1 MKAIKPAELKPNL
14 GYVLVEPV
22 PTEAK
27 TASGL
32 YLPESDDEK
41 PQQGKVLACGGSV
54 WENGV
59 KEIKCP
65 ASVGDMVIYKKW
77 GGNDFKLD
85 DVEYQFLKFDD
96 ILAVVSKK

>member
-1 MKAIKPAELKPNL
+1 MKAIKPSELKPNL

-22 PTEAK
+22 QTEAK

-32 YLPESDDEK
+32 YLPESDEEK

-65 ASVGDMVIYKKW
+65 VSVGDVVIYKKW

>member
-1 MKAIKPAELKPNL
+1 MKAIKPSELKPNL

-22 PTEAK
+22 QTEAK

-32 YLPESDDEK
+32 YLPESDEEK

-65 ASVGDMVIYKKW
+65 VSVGDVVIYKKW

-85 DVEYQFLKFDD
+85 DVEYQFL
-96 ILAVVSKK
+96 

>member
-1 MKAIKPAELKPNL
+1 MKSLKPSDLKPNV

-22 PTEAK
+22 QTETK
-27 TASGL
+27 TSSGL
-32 YLPESDDEK
+32 YLPESDEEK

-54 WENGV
+54 FESGV

-65 ASVGDMVIYKKW
+65 VKVGDVVIYKKW

-85 DVEYQFLKFDD
+85 DIEYQFLKFDD
-96 ILAVVSKK
+96 ILAVVSK